1 MAVNYTVKAEVV
13 DIRSD
18 SPRPDDI
25 FLVDTN
31 IWYWLTYSSAS
42 TSPSSGKISRTSYQI
57 KHYPKYLQKAIST
70 QSLLAYMGLSLAEL
84 AHLIEKTE
92 REIFIKS
99 YGAIPA
105 KEYRHNY
112 PTERSKVISEVQAAW
127 SQVKAIATPITLT
140 LDQVTTDAALNRFSL
155 ELLDGYD
162 LFFLETMQ
170 KEGISQVITDDGDF
184 VTVPGIKV
192 FTANH
197 NVINQA
203 KNQGRFLVR

>member
-18 SPRPDDI
+18 SPRRDDI

-31 IWYWLTYSSAS
+31 VWYWLTYSSAS
-42 TSPSSGKISRTSYQI
+42 TSPSSGKISWTSYQI

-99 YGAIPA
+99 QGVIPA

-155 ELLDGYD
+155 QLLDGYD

-203 KNQGRFLVR
+203 KNQGKFLVR

>member
-18 SPRPDDI
+18 SPRRDDI

-31 IWYWLTYSSAS
+31 VWYWLTYSSAS

-57 KHYPKYLQKAIST
+57 KHYPKYLKKAITT

-99 YGAIPA
+99 SGVIPA

>member
-1 MAVNYTVKAEVV
+1 
-13 DIRSD
+13 
-18 SPRPDDI
+18 
-25 FLVDTN
+25 
-31 IWYWLTYSSAS
+31 
-42 TSPSSGKISRTSYQI
+42 
-57 KHYPKYLQKAIST
+57 
-70 QSLLAYMGLSLAEL
+70 
-84 AHLIEKTE
+84 
-92 REIFIKS
+92 
-99 YGAIPA
+99 
-105 KEYRHNY
+105 
-112 PTERSKVISEVQAAW
+112 VQAAW

-203 KNQGRFLVR
+203 KNQGKFLVR